1 MAFLLLVSGIVAV
14 SLVAYV
20 SRLGGRAGI
29 APMTA
34 LFVGLAV
41 WSFAYIFELDGLS
54 LDTRITAAK
63 ISYFGIVLIPGSWF
77 VFALAYTGKHR
88 WLSKRLMST
97 LTVVPIVTLASVWTN
112 EFHGLYWS
120 DIVTHETGTG
130 YWVDFESGPLFW
142 VHSAYS
148 YVLLSLGIGLIL
160 QGALMLPGKMRKQ
173 GIALAFGTLAP
184 FSGSVFHVFGISPF
198 VTIDPAPIASLMSA
212 GMMIIVVRRLKL
224 LRVLPISREVVMKNF
239 RDGMIV
245 VDENSMVVDINQT
258 AEQIIGLTLD
268 DVILKNVQEI
278 VDYRSES
285 DRFDFTVILG
295 SESESDEAPVLRK
308 NGLNYHPSVT
318 AIDDGS
324 GRIIGRLIVFRDIT
338 DRIQIEKREAEARS
352 QFISI
357 ISHEL
362 RTPLTS
368 IAAFTDVLL
377 RNKQQNLVPRQL
389 KALSSIQR
397 STGNLNELIS
407 DLLDVSK
414 SNGGNLTIDP
424 SEFEVVHAIQEIE
437 TSTAKQIKE
446 KDQKFVANLS
456 QSDVF
461 LVADELRFVQIVTNL
476 VTNASKYSPENTTI
490 VLNMEVA
497 EAGVTIS
504 VVDQGIGISKEDLA
518 RMFTPFFRAAN
529 TETRSQT
536 GTGLGL
542 AIVKSLVELHGGT
555 VNIESELGVGT
566 TVSIWIPGLV
576 GPSEREAAA

>member
-212 GMMIIVVRRLKL
+212 GM
-224 LRVLPISREVVMKNF
+224 
-239 RDGMIV
+239 IV

-295 SESESDEAPVLRK
+295 SESESDEAPVLGK

-324 GRIIGRLIVFRDIT
+324 GRIIGRLIVFRDIN

-414 SNGGNLTIDP
+414 SNGGNMTIDP

>member
-1 MAFLLLVSGIVAV
+1 
-14 SLVAYV
+14 
-20 SRLGGRAGI
+20 
-29 APMTA
+29 
-34 LFVGLAV
+34 
-41 WSFAYIFELDGLS
+41 
-54 LDTRITAAK
+54 
-63 ISYFGIVLIPGSWF
+63 
-77 VFALAYTGKHR
+77 
-88 WLSKRLMST
+88 
-97 LTVVPIVTLASVWTN
+97 
-112 EFHGLYWS
+112 
-120 DIVTHETGTG
+120 
-130 YWVDFESGPLFW
+130 
-142 VHSAYS
+142 
-148 YVLLSLGIGLIL
+148 
-160 QGALMLPGKMRKQ
+160 
-173 GIALAFGTLAP
+173 
-184 FSGSVFHVFGISPF
+184 
-198 VTIDPAPIASLMSA
+198 MSA
-212 GMMIIVVRRLKL
+212 
-224 LRVLPISREVVMKNF
+224 
-239 RDGMIV
+239 GMIV

-295 SESESDEAPVLRK
+295 SESESDEAPVLGK

-324 GRIIGRLIVFRDIT
+324 GRIIGRLIVVRDIT

>member
-212 GMMIIVVRRLKL
+212 GM
-224 LRVLPISREVVMKNF
+224 
-239 RDGMIV
+239 IV

-295 SESESDEAPVLRK
+295 SESESDEAPVLGK